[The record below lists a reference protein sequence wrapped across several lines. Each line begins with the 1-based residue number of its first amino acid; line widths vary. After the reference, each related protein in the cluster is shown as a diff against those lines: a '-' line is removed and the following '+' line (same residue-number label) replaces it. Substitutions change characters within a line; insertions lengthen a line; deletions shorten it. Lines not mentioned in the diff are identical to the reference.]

1 MSISNEQ
8 KIIAK
13 AFKYLRK
20 NKKFLIR
27 FLGCNFLLLLYSA
40 SSVLYPYLLSQVID
54 QGIVKGNYIKL
65 CIYILNTI
73 FVSAVMAI
81 TYYLKTVKFAKLGQD
96 FSVEM
101 KESVFNVFK
110 YYDECFFEE
119 YKNGE
124 ILSTIENDI
133 GKVRDLLTTTL
144 SNFGVNILTIL
155 GMLIIFFSLNKAIL
169 IGILILLIGYTV
181 YQSHNG
187 RIIKK
192 EALSVSK
199 KRGDVYS
206 NTEELVNN
214 YLDARSMNAISF
226 LFNKYHICNK
236 EYNCKELSLI
246 KHQQMAVIGGIVV
259 QALGIAGV
267 LFYGGALISKGTMGI
282 GALFSMV
289 IYCQRIFSPILSLSN
304 DYAQLKNVM
313 ASLERINQILN
324 GKRVSCCN
332 SREQIN
338 FEESPAIRF
347 KGLTFGRGKTR
358 LVNNVNID
366 IEHGDKL
373 AILGENGSGKS
384 TFVKIILREK
394 NDYEGKVYFY
404 NSDLAGINVEDIRK
418 NILYIPQNNLIF
430 EDTLQNNILLGKSIK
445 IDKSLEEILELVG
458 LQKDVKSWNNGLNT
472 ILGTKGV
479 MLSGGQRKKIAL
491 ARAFVQF
498 PRILILDEPTADL
511 DLKSEEHICNSI
523 YEIFKNQIVIV
534 VTHRKKIL
542 EKCNRIL
549 EIENKTIHIVE

>member
-8 KIIAK
+8 KLIVK
-13 AFKYLRK
+13 VLKYLREHK
-20 NKKFLIR
+20 R
-27 FLGCNFLLLLYSA
+27 FLVRLLYCNFLLLLYSA

-54 QGIVKGNYIKL
+54 QGIVKGDYIKL

-73 FVSAVMAI
+73 FVSVVMAV

-96 FSVEM
+96 FSVEF
-101 KESVFNVFK
+101 KENVFNAFK
-110 YYDECFFEE
+110 YYDECFFEK

-155 GMLIIFFSLNKAIL
+155 GMLIIFFYINKAIL
-169 IGILILLIGYTV
+169 TGILVLLIGYTV

-187 RIIKK
+187 KVIKK
-192 EALSVSK
+192 EALTVSK

-206 NTEELVNN
+206 DTEELINN

-226 LFNKYHICNK
+226 LFNKFHICNK
-236 EYNCKELSLI
+236 EYNHKELSLI
-246 KHQQMAVIGGIVV
+246 KHQQMAVIGGITV
-259 QALGIAGV
+259 QAIGIAGV
-267 LFYGGALISKGTMGI
+267 LFYGGWLISKGTMGI

-289 IYCQRIFSPILSLSN
+289 IYCQRIFSPILSLSS

-313 ASLERINQILN
+313 ASLERINQLLN
-324 GKRVSCCN
+324 GKRVSSN
-332 SREQIN
+332 PREQIN
-338 FEESPAIRF
+338 FGKSPAIQF
-347 KGLTFGRGKTR
+347 KGLTFGRGETR
-358 LVNNVNID
+358 LVNDVNID
-366 IEHGDKL
+366 IESGDKL

-384 TFVKIILREK
+384 TFVKIVLREK
-394 NDYEGKVYFY
+394 NNYEGKIYFY
-404 NSDLAGINVEDIRK
+404 NTDLAEINVEDIRK
-418 NILYIPQNNLIF
+418 NILYVPQNNLIF
-430 EDTLQNNILLGKSIK
+430 EDTLQNNILLGRSIK
-445 IDKSLEEILELVG
+445 IDRSLEEILELVG
-458 LQKDVKSWNNGLNT
+458 LTKDVESWNNGLNT

-479 MLSGGQRKKIAL
+479 MLSGGQKKKIAL

-498 PRILILDEPTADL
+498 PRILILDEPTSDL

-534 VTHRKKIL
+534 ITHRKKIL

-549 EIENKTIHIVE
+549 EIKNKTVHIVK

>member
-13 AFKYLRK
+13 AFKYFRK

-27 FLGCNFLLLLYSA
+27 FLGCNLLLLLYSA

-73 FVSAVMAI
+73 FVSAVMAV

-101 KESVFNVFK
+101 KENVFNVFK

-155 GMLIIFFSLNKAIL
+155 GMLIIFFTLNKAIL
-169 IGILILLIGYTV
+169 IGILILLVGYTV

-236 EYNCKELSLI
+236 EYNYKELSLI

-267 LFYGGALISKGTMGI
+267 LFYGAELISKGTMGI

-289 IYCQRIFSPILSLSN
+289 IYCQRIFSPILSLSS

-313 ASLERINQILN
+313 ASLERINQLLN
-324 GKRVSCCN
+324 GKRVSCN

-338 FEESPAIRF
+338 FRESPAIRF

-366 IEHGDKL
+366 IERGDKL

-418 NILYIPQNNLIF
+418 NILYVPQNNLIF
-430 EDTLQNNILLGKSIK
+430 EDTLQNNILLGRSIK

-534 VTHRKKIL
+534 ITHRKKIL

>member
-8 KIIAK
+8 KLIVK
-13 AFKYLRK
+13 VLKYLRE
-20 NKKFLIR
+20 NKR
-27 FLGCNFLLLLYSA
+27 FLVRLLCCNFLLLLYSA

-54 QGIVKGNYIKL
+54 QGIVNGDYIKL
-65 CIYILNTI
+65 YIYILNTI
-73 FVSAVMAI
+73 FVSVVMAV

-96 FSVEM
+96 FSVEI
-101 KESVFNVFK
+101 KENVFNAFK
-110 YYDECFFEE
+110 YYDECFFEK

-155 GMLIIFFSLNKAIL
+155 GMLIIFFYINKAIL
-169 IGILILLIGYTV
+169 TGILVLLIGYTV

-187 RIIKK
+187 KVIKK
-192 EALSVSK
+192 EALTVSK

-206 NTEELVNN
+206 DTEELINN

-226 LFNKYHICNK
+226 LFNKYHTCNK
-236 EYNCKELSLI
+236 EYNHKELSLI
-246 KHQQMAVIGGIVV
+246 KHQQMAVIGGITV
-259 QALGIAGV
+259 QAIGIAGV
-267 LFYGGALISKGTMGI
+267 LFYGGGLISKGSMGI
-282 GALFSMV
+282 GELFSMV
-289 IYCQRIFSPILSLSN
+289 IYCQRIFSPILSLSS

-313 ASLERINQILN
+313 ASIERINQLLN
-324 GKRVSCCN
+324 GKHVSSN
-332 SREQIN
+332 SRVQID
-338 FEESPAIRF
+338 FEKIPAIQF
-347 KGLTFGRGKTR
+347 SELSFGRGDTR

-366 IEHGDKL
+366 IESGDKL

-394 NDYEGKVYFY
+394 NDYEGKIHFY
-404 NSDLAGINVEDIRK
+404 NFDLAEINVEDIRK

-458 LQKDVKSWNNGLNT
+458 LKKDVESWNNGLNT
-472 ILGTKGV
+472 LLGTKGV

-523 YEIFKNQIVIV
+523 YDIFEDQIVIV
-534 VTHRKKIL
+534 ITHRKKIL

-549 EIENKTIHIVE
+549 EIKDKTVHVVK